1 MADADNSNT
10 QDHIDHEDPPSKD
23 GWQEHAKTLREE
35 NKQWRLKF
43 REAESKL
50 KAAEVAIESTKSE
63 FGEKLTK
70 AEIAANERV
79 VRSELKAAAIAA
91 GMVDLDGLKL
101 ADLSSVKL
109 GADGNVDGAEA
120 LMKALKEAKPY
131 LFKQPASSSANP
143 GGAPKADEGKAK
155 PATQMTA
162 EEYAKA
168 KAELSKRG
176 RGF

>member
-10 QDHIDHEDPPSKD
+10 PDLDLDNDTPSKD

-50 KAAEVAIESTKSE
+50 KAAEVAVESTKTE

-70 AEIAANERV
+70 AEVAANERL
-79 VRSELKAAAIAA
+79 VRSELKAEALKA

-101 ADLSSVKL
+101 ADLSGVKL
-109 GADGNVDGAEA
+109 GADGSVEGAEA
-120 LMKALKEAKPY
+120 LMAALKEAKPY
-131 LFKQPASSSANP
+131 LFKQPQSSSSNP

-155 PATQMTA
+155 SASSMSA

-168 KAELSKRG
+168 KAEALRKARNG
-176 RGF
+176 